1 MSSEQPAPAARRGGA
16 DAGLSLAGLIDVLD
30 RADAMLP
37 RQRPRPR
44 RAAAHRGAGR
54 AAGRG
59 VALRP
64 VPPLR
69 AKPPAPA
76 PRPAAPEITVVVV
89 PDPPTRRGL
98 RASLGALTRRLAL
111 WGAGAD
117 GEHLA
122 SWSPARPPRRPAPA
136 PRGV

>member
-1 MSSEQPAPAARRGGA
+1 MSSEQPAPAARRGGPDA
-16 DAGLSLAGLIDVLD
+16 DLSLAGLIDVLD
-30 RADAMLP
+30 RADATLP

-59 VALRP
+59 VAPRP
-64 VPPLR
+64 GPPLR

-76 PRPAAPEITVVVV
+76 PRPPAPEITVVV

-98 RASLGALTRRLAL
+98 RASLGALTRR
-111 WGAGAD
+111 
-117 GEHLA
+117 
-122 SWSPARPPRRPAPA
+122 
-136 PRGV
+136 

>member
-1 MSSEQPAPAARRGGA
+1 MSSEQPAPAARRGGPDA
-16 DAGLSLAGLIDVLD
+16 DLSLAGLIDVLD

-54 AAGRG
+54 G

-69 AKPPAPA
+69 AKPPPRAAP
-76 PRPAAPEITVVVV
+76 PPAPEIPVVVV
-89 PDPPTRRGL
+89 PDPPSRPGL
-98 RASLGALTRRLAL
+98 RASLGAVTRRLAL
-111 WGAGAD
+111 WGAG
-117 GEHLA
+117 
-122 SWSPARPPRRPAPA
+122 
-136 PRGV
+136 

>member
-1 MSSEQPAPAARRGGA
+1 MSSKQPATGAEPVVPSRSAAAARRGGPDA
-16 DAGLSLAGLIDVLD
+16 DLSLAGLIDVLD

-54 AAGRG
+54 PAGRG

-76 PRPAAPEITVVVV
+76 PRPPAPEVTVVVA
-89 PDPPTRRGL
+89 PAP
-98 RASLGALTRRLAL
+98 
-111 WGAGAD
+111 
-117 GEHLA
+117 
-122 SWSPARPPRRPAPA
+122 PARP
-136 PRGV
+136 G